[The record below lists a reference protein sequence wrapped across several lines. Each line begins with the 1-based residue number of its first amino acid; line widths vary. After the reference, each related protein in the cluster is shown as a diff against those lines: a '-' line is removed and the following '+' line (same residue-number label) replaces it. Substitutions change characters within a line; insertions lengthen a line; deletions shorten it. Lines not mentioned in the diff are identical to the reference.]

1 MPSTQQLWSFL
12 HDGAAVRLVVEEDR
26 TCGSVAKVFTDGAVQ
41 LHINGAS
48 QNGYPFDDFHVAL
61 GTIPTLF
68 VDEPDRA
75 LAVGFGI
82 GSTTYGLLAN
92 PDVKAV
98 TTAELCGGNE
108 RIVRR
113 LSAPDRPEFVAVLE
127 DPRQDL
133 RTADGRQVLREDGAP
148 YDVVVT
154 DTVRTTSAASGNTY
168 SVDYYKM
175 VRDRLAPGG
184 VMATWIPSGRVM
196 ASVQKVFPHV
206 VTGVVKEYG
215 ESRFV
220 VASMSPI
227 DLDTAE
233 LQRRLEA
240 TDLPAARKASLAPVI
255 SSMTDECDPAIPPIS
270 EAELN
275 RDLFPRD
282 EFFLNQPQ
290 AGEPNRLRCR
300 P

>member
-1 MPSTQQLWSFL
+1 
-12 HDGAAVRLVVEEDR
+12 
-26 TCGSVAKVFTDGAVQ
+26 
-41 LHINGAS
+41 
-48 QNGYPFDDFHVAL
+48 
-61 GTIPTLF
+61 
-68 VDEPDRA
+68 
-75 LAVGFGI
+75 
-82 GSTTYGLLAN
+82 
-92 PDVKAV
+92 
-98 TTAELCGGNE
+98 
-108 RIVRR
+108 
-113 LSAPDRPEFVAVLE
+113 
-127 DPRQDL
+127 
-133 RTADGRQVLREDGAP
+133 
-148 YDVVVT
+148 
-154 DTVRTTSAASGNTY
+154 
-168 SVDYYKM
+168 
-175 VRDRLAPGG
+175 
-184 VMATWIPSGRVM
+184 MATWIPSGRVM